1 MKGILTLAA
10 ISGFLAVTIGAF
22 GAHGLKDLLGENL
35 PIYETGNRY
44 HFYHTFAIYVSTF
57 LYFFYPTKKGFLLA
71 AYLFGTGILFF
82 SGSLYALSISGIRI
96 LGAITPIGGILFL
109 AGWGVLGYT
118 SSQKE

>member
-1 MKGILTLAA
+1 MKSILTIAA

-35 PIYETGNRY
+35 AT
-44 HFYHTFAIYVSTF
+44 
-57 LYFFYPTKKGFLLA
+57 
-71 AYLFGTGILFF
+71 YLFGIGILFF

-109 AGWGVLGYT
+109 AGWSVLGYT
-118 SSQKE
+118 SSRKE